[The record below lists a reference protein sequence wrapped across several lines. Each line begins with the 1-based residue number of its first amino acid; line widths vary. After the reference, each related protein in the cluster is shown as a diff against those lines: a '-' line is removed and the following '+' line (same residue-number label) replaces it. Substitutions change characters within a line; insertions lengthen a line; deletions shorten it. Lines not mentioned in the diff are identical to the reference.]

1 MTSTQQFI
9 YRVALTAGYD
19 ATCRAWAA
27 MRPVGPFYIGHPIL
41 SARAALRFAIYEMEG
56 RR

>member
-1 MTSTQQFI
+1 MTPTQQFI
-9 YRVALTAGYD
+9 YHMALAAGYE

-27 MRPVGPFYIGHPIL
+27 MRPIGHQGL
-41 SARAALRFAIYEMEG
+41 LARSALRFAIYEMEG